1 MADGQWFNVANSI
14 RNVLRSEE
22 KFHHLYFEATE
33 WKEDSTLKVKV
44 TGHGEPNR
52 AGFERGFIHNGAKNL
67 SPSLTTQ

>member
-33 WKEDSTLKVKV
+33 WKEASTLEVKV
-44 TGHGEPNR
+44 TGNSEPNR
-52 AGFERGFIHNGAKNL
+52 TGYERRLIHNGAKN
-67 SPSLTTQ
+67 